1 MTRTMERRRRR
12 RRRRGEG
19 RAVDIFG
26 ATLEG

>member
-1 MTRTMERRRRR
+1 MTRTMERRRR